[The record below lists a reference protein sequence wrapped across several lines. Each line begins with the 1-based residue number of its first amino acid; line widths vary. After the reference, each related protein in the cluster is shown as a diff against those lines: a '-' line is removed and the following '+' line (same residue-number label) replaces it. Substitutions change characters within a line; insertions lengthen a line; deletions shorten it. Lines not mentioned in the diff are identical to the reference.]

1 MSSSLAPQ
9 QPAMTGETRALA
21 LMPTSIDQA
30 IQLSEVMAKANLV
43 PEHLR
48 GKPGDCLLI
57 VMQAQRWGMD
67 AVSVAQCTSVVHG
80 KLCYEGKL
88 VAAALYSM
96 GAIEG
101 RLEYDIQGTGQN
113 ASITVTATP
122 RGGRGPQLVRGTVK
136 DWRTYGKDKTGARID
151 NAWDKIPE
159 DMLVYRGTRQ
169 WARRYAPEALLGVYT
184 PDEMEDHTADV
195 RVVAHV
201 PEGESGPGSYPV
213 DLFEKNLA
221 GWTAAIHAGKSTSDR
236 IIAMVETKGALTDEQ
251 KKRIRAAE
259 SAAATEVSQ

>member
-1 MSSSLAPQ
+1 MNSAIATQ

-21 LMPTSIDQA
+21 LMPTSIHEA
-30 IQLSEVMAKANLV
+30 IQLSEIMAKANLV
-43 PEHLR
+43 PDHLR

-88 VAAALYSM
+88 VAAALYAM
-96 GAIEG
+96 GAVEG
-101 RLEYDIQGTGQN
+101 RLEYDIQGSGQG

-122 RGGRGPQLVRGTVK
+122 RGGRGPQSVRGTVK
-136 DWRTYGKDKTGARID
+136 DWRTYTKNKDGKQVE

-184 PDEMEDHTADV
+184 PDEIEPTADV
-195 RVVAHV
+195 RVVSHV
-201 PEGESGPGSYPV
+201 PQGESDPGFYPAE
-213 DLFEKNLA
+213 LFDRNLA
-221 GWTAAIHAGKSTSDR
+221 GWIDAIKAGKSSPDR
-236 IIAMVETKGALTDEQ
+236 IIAMVETKGALTEEQ
-251 KKRIRAAE
+251 KNKIRAAE